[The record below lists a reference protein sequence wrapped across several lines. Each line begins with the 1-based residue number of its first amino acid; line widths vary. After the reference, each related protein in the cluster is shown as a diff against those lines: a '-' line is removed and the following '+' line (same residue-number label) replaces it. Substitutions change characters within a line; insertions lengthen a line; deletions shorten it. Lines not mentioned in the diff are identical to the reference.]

1 MISHAQKSDKIV
13 KKIDN
18 IIKVNNYKNI
28 ADKII
33 RILKNIKNEQNVS
46 SRRWVWELIQNATDV
61 KYDNEKVSIQIILD
75 KDKLIFKH
83 NGKYFRIKDIF
94 SLLQQVS
101 SKDSQNLEGQTGKFG
116 TGFIGTHLLSDIVD
130 IKGIIHLEGNDFREF
145 QVSLDRGEQKSE
157 ILAKNIQKSI
167 ELFLQINERSD
178 IFKLRPNYLGKRK
191 ETDYDTIFTYHL
203 NDEEKKESA
212 IKGINDLIN
221 TVPTTL
227 ITQHDKIKQI
237 TIIDNIR
244 QIKTT
249 YIPTIN
255 DHENE
260 NDITESSIKIIN
272 RNNKNEMFEINYY
285 FLSYLR
291 VERNKKVLRL
301 ITEINKDEHGNIV
314 LFPKNENRPVLYRNF
329 PLIGSNE
336 FNMPFIV
343 DGFDFNPLET
353 RSGLFLNGAKND
365 NNIDS
370 IENLKILHKAFESSI
385 SFIQCILKKFDYL
398 RNRFLLASSKMQK
411 PIVTFDEFAK
421 NWFLEMQK
429 EYRKN
434 LRDFPIVLSNES
446 YHNLSQLLL
455 PVFNEKYNNEF
466 YRIVVNLNIRKKKI
480 PQFEYYKNW
489 YNIIVEENNQIQGVG
504 IKKNDFIKSWGFTKN
519 EKTGKDEINYIY
531 DEEDLLKDIEICK
544 NIKNLCKELNNNK
557 EEVIDSLNHFLKFL
571 RNNCKYEE
579 ILNRYPIIPNRNGD
593 FKRIEELYSDD
604 KNIIPKDVI
613 DIYDSISSKKLSDE
627 LIDPNIK
634 LENLGDLLK
643 KKDFDSISTYLN
655 NYILNNKEKENTKKL
670 VVYPILS
677 IKSDRE
683 EVSKIYQFLNRFYKL
698 KERKIISTDNKTR
711 IPIDFWTHALKFWFN
726 EHPKEIEKY
735 QNIKGLKNGLIKK
748 DIDNISLLKWMNDYL
763 DFLNSQSSNKNFQ
776 NLKIFPNQNGD
787 FCALNTLH
795 FDSGFPEE
803 FKDILKK
810 YFQIDIR
817 AKLLDKNILAYKTH
831 QIMPEIDITDAIKN
845 QFNKLKE
852 SKQNESIVEELA
864 FEILCLYP
872 INKGK
877 ETIQKY
883 IETIICPLRTSKKT
897 KVDEIENLG
906 FAEIVYNKKNKFSYK
921 NISTKH
927 LDYMIFINYIIEKIC
942 FRIEKCSTFENIK
955 KNFYGIKDLNAL
967 EKFLIKLAK
976 FIWDSQ
982 NSDYCIKSCIDF
994 NTSAKTVF
1002 LNMSETNKLLSI
1014 KDIKIKINSILSKE
1028 EEEII
1033 LNLGKNKYINKDY
1046 RSMLLNENLS
1056 KGLSSYKNKFA
1067 PYDIKQI
1074 CSEIDQ
1080 SIMKYD
1086 QEMLKKEEKYDK
1098 DFFVLTKII
1107 NNLKIKKDLMK
1118 ELFPFFWKNRSRI
1131 IINCID
1137 EDEKEKIIS
1146 YLCGDKSKLNIIE
1159 NNKSNKNNDKKK
1171 TKIESL
1177 KIDKKEDLII
1187 PKKTENINNKN
1198 NDKKKIK
1205 FENLKIIKKE
1215 EIKIPK
1221 KICYINKTI
1230 KSVKNIT
1237 IQQKFNFKIILD
1249 QKDKNNFIQYKPI
1262 ILPSEIMKI
1271 NNNNEYIND
1280 ISFEIT
1286 PKEKKIDYEKNN
1298 NLAYS
1303 SKGKLCIIN
1312 I

>member
-1 MISHAQKSDKIV
+1 MLNHAQKSDIIV
-13 KKIDN
+13 NKIDL
-18 IIKVNNYKNI
+18 IIKDNNYKNI

-61 KYDNEKVSIQIILD
+61 KYENEKVSIEIILD
-75 KDKLIFKH
+75 NDKLIFKH

-130 IKGIIHLEGNDFREF
+130 IKGIIHLEDNDFREF

-157 ILAKNIQKSI
+157 ILAKNIQQSI
-167 ELFLQINERSD
+167 ELFYEINKRPD
-178 IFKLRPNYLGKRK
+178 IFKLRPNYLEKRK
-191 ETDYDTIFTYHL
+191 ETDYDTTFTYHL

-227 ITQHDKIKQI
+227 ITQNDKIKQV

-244 QIKTT
+244 QIQTI

-255 DHENE
+255 EHENK

-272 RNNKNEMFEINYY
+272 RNNKNEMFEINYF

-291 VERNKKVLRL
+291 VEEKKKVLRL

-365 NNIDS
+365 KNIDS

-385 SFIQCILKKFDYL
+385 SFIQCILKKFDNI

-411 PIVTFDEFAK
+411 PIVTFDDFAK

-429 EYRKN
+429 EYRRN
-434 LRDFPIVLSNES
+434 LRDFPLILSNGS
-446 YHNLSQLLL
+446 YYNLSQLLL
-455 PVFNEKYNNEF
+455 PVFDDKYNKEF
-466 YRIVVNLNIRKKKI
+466 YRVVVNLNIRKKKI
-480 PQFEYYKNW
+480 PQFEYYKSW
-489 YNIIVEENNQIQGVG
+489 YNIIVEENNQVQGVT
-504 IKKNDFIKSWGFTKN
+504 IKNNDFIKSWGFTTN

-531 DEEDLLKDIEICK
+531 DEEDLLKDIENCK
-544 NIKNLCKELNNNK
+544 NIKNLCKELSNNK
-557 EEVIDSLNHFLKFL
+557 EEVIDSLNQFLKFL

-579 ILNRYPIIPNRNGD
+579 ILNKYPIIPNRNGD
-593 FKRIEELYSDD
+593 FKKIKDLYSDD

-627 LIDPNIK
+627 LIEPKIK

-643 KKDFDSISTYLN
+643 KKDFDAISTSLN
-655 NYILNNKEKENTKKL
+655 NYILKNKEKEITKKL

-683 EVSKIYQFLNRFYKL
+683 KVSKIYQFLNRFYKL
-698 KERKIISTDNKTR
+698 KERKIINNDNKTR
-711 IPIDFWTHALKFWFN
+711 IPIDFWTHALEFWFN

-735 QNIKGLKNGLIKK
+735 QNIKGLKNGLINK

-763 DFLNSQSSNKNFQ
+763 DFLNSNSSNKNFQ
-776 NLKIFPNQNGD
+776 NLKIFPNQNGN
-787 FCALNTLH
+787 FCPLNTLH

-810 YFQIDIR
+810 YFQLDIR
-817 AKLLDKNILAYKTH
+817 AKLLDKNILAYKKYE
-831 QIMPEIDITDAIKN
+831 IMPEIVITDEIKN

-852 SKQNESIVEELA
+852 NKQNESIVEELSL
-864 FEILCLYP
+864 EILCLYP
-872 INKGK
+872 INQEQK
-877 ETIQKY
+877 TIQKY
-883 IETIICPLRTSKKT
+883 IETIICPLRTSKNT
-897 KVDEIENLG
+897 KVDELG

-942 FRIEKCSTFENIK
+942 GKIEKSATLENIK
-955 KNFYGIKDLNAL
+955 KNFYGIKDLNDL
-967 EKFLIKLAK
+967 ENFLIKLAK

-982 NSDYCIKSCIDF
+982 KSDYPIKSCIDF
-994 NTSAKTVF
+994 DTSEKAIF
-1002 LNMSETNKLLSI
+1002 LNMTETNKLLSI
-1014 KDIKIKINSILSKE
+1014 KYIKIKVNSILPKE

-1056 KGLSSYKNKFA
+1056 KGLYSHENRFKS
-1067 PYDIKQI
+1067 YDIKEI
-1074 CSEIDQ
+1074 CSEINN
-1080 SIMKYD
+1080 SIMEYD
-1086 QEMLKKEEKYDK
+1086 HEMLKKEEKYDK
-1098 DFFVLTKII
+1098 DFFTLLKTI
-1107 NNLKIKKDLMK
+1107 NNLKIKNELMK
-1118 ELFPFFWKNRSRI
+1118 DLFPFFWKNKSRLI
-1131 IINCID
+1131 ISCID

-1146 YLCGDKSKLNIIE
+1146 YLCGDRSKLNIIG
-1159 NNKSNKNNDKKK
+1159 NNKCSKNDDKKQ
-1171 TKIESL
+1171 
-1177 KIDKKEDLII
+1177 KKEELIN
-1187 PKKTENINNKN
+1187 PKKTDLINDKN
-1198 NDKKKIK
+1198 NVEKIKK

-1215 EIKIPK
+1215 EITFSEKT
-1221 KICYINKTI
+1221 CHTNKTI
-1230 KSVKNIT
+1230 ESVNYLAIK
-1237 IQQKFNFKIILD
+1237 QKFNFKIILD
-1249 QKDKNNFIQYKPI
+1249 QKDNNNYIQFNPI
-1262 ILPSEIMKI
+1262 ILSPEIMKI
-1271 NNNNEYIND
+1271 NNNYEYIND

-1286 PKEKKIDYEKNN
+1286 PKEKKIVYKKNN
-1298 NLAYS
+1298 NIAYS
-1303 SKGKLCIIN
+1303 LKGNVALIKYSYNC
-1312 I
+1312 